1 MTDDEL
7 DQSLRA
13 SILSEE
19 MDTAQHER
27 SIREKIKPPLLP
39 RWALA
44 SAAGIALVVAGGVA
58 YRALFK
64 PPPLICVAAARDHNH
79 EIANGALREWL
90 SEPAAIQSL
99 AAQQGVPSAAIAAL
113 GTTGY
118 RLVGGRLCFLDK
130 QIFLHLTYSKDDL
143 ELSVYLRPRDP
154 QLPVDGSIH
163 QVSVD
168 TEDLAY
174 FQTTGLTAVFVAEH
188 SRADALAFARAAAR
202 VL

>member
-19 MDTAQHER
+19 MDTAQLER

-130 QIFLHLTYSKDDL
+130 QI
-143 ELSVYLRPRDP
+143 
-154 QLPVDGSIH
+154 
-163 QVSVD
+163 
-168 TEDLAY
+168 
-174 FQTTGLTAVFVAEH
+174 
-188 SRADALAFARAAAR
+188 
-202 VL
+202 

>member
-7 DQSLRA
+7 DQRLRA
-13 SILSEE
+13 SILSEQ
-19 MDTAQHER
+19 MDTAQLER
-27 SIREKIKPPLLP
+27 SIRKKIKWSLLP

-44 SAAGIALVVAGGVA
+44 TAAGIALVIAGGLA
-58 YRALFK
+58 YRALLK

-79 EIANGALREWL
+79 EIVNGAPREWL

-113 GTTGY
+113 GRTGY
-118 RLVGGRLCFLDK
+118 RLEGGRLCFLDK
-130 QIFLHLTYSKDDL
+130 KIFLHLTYSKNDL

-154 QLPVDGSIH
+154 QSPVDSSIH
-163 QVSVD
+163 QVSVE
-168 TEDLAY
+168 TENLAY
-174 FQTTGLTAVFVAEH
+174 FQTAGLTAVFVAEH
-188 SRADALAFARAAAR
+188 SRAEALAFARAAAR